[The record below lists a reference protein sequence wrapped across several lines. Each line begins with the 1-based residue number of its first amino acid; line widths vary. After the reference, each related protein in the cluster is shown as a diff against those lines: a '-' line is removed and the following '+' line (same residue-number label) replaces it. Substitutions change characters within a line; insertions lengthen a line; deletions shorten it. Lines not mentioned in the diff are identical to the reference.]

1 MHGDEFDDR
10 ERPDLQV
17 ELEADGPPPIRVPF
31 AELAPETLQAVIE
44 SFVLREGTDYG
55 ERETAFDTKVAQV
68 MAQLQRGDAHV
79 VFDPATETVTIVRT
93 RDLDVRVR

>member
-1 MHGDEFDDR
+1 MHGDEFDDG
-10 ERPDLQV
+10 ERPELHV

-31 AELAPETLQAVIE
+31 DELAPETLQAVIE

-55 ERETAFDTKVAQV
+55 ERETALDTKVAQV
-68 MAQLQRGDAHV
+68 MSQLQHGDAHV